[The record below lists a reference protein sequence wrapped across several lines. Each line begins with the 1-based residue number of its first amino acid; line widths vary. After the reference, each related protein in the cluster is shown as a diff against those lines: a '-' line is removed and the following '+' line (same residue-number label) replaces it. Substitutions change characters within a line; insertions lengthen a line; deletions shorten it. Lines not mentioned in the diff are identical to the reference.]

1 VLVTDSVVD
10 AVSGASHLR
19 FEPIGDVKLKGFD
32 QPRQLCRASPRE
44 E

>member
-1 VLVTDSVVD
+1 VEAVL
-10 AVSGASHLR
+10 GAAHLR

-32 QPRQLCRASPRE
+32 EPRQLCRASAAE